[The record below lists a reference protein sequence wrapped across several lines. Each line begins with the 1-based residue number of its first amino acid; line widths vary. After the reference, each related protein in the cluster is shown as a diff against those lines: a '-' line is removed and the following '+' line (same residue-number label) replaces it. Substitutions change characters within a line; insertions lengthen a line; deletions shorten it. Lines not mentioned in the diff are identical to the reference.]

1 MKTFKR
7 IALVALAVLVL
18 YAFVTLGGAYKYLKE
33 YGYGANYLPQTLA
46 VHYGLNNGFTV
57 YEKENSDVSVFIG
70 RHDYVY
76 EEIFSKYGYSE
87 IDRMGNLGCY
97 GKGDDNSTETS
108 FEILSKPQWCHWFRL
123 YSISNG
129 YRIENFK

>member
-1 MKTFKR
+1 MKIFKR
-7 IALVALAVLVL
+7 IALVALATLVL
-18 YAFVTLGGAYKYLKE
+18 YIFVTIGGAYKYLKE

-57 YEKENSDVSVFIG
+57 SEKDGDVSVFIG
-70 RHDYVY
+70 RHDYIY
-76 EEIFSKYGYSE
+76 EELFSKYGYSE
-87 IDRMGNLGCY
+87 IDRMGNLGYY
-97 GKGDDNSTETS
+97 GKDDDNGEENS
-108 FEILSKPQWCHWFRL
+108 FEIMSKHEWCHWFRL